1 MGSGTS
7 IARDRHEM
15 PLTIWQHASR
25 RCTVSITGFSIA
37 VQLRD
42 GENLVEERAVSST
55 DQALTL
61 AELWRSNPPG
71 GSQLSRR
78 VPRNLPPLAAARRR
92 RDSAAVPRVMWID
105 RR

>member
-1 MGSGTS
+1 
-7 IARDRHEM
+7 M

-25 RCTVSITGFSIA
+25 RCTVSISGASIA
-37 VQLRD
+37 VQLLD

-61 AELWRSNPPG
+61 AELWRSNPPHG
-71 GSQLSRR
+71 QPRISRR
-78 VPRNLPPLAAARRR
+78 APRNLPPVAAARQR
-92 RDSAAVPRVMWID
+92 RDGEAAVPRVMWID